1 MIDQAQVL
9 RARLAKGGAI
19 AAPGAP
25 DALSARLVA
34 QAGFEAVYM
43 TGLGATASRLGA
55 PDLGLLSQTEM
66 SDHARSMAAAARVP
80 VIADADTGY
89 GGPLNLR
96 RVIDDYA
103 RAGVA
108 AFHVE
113 DQQMPKRCGQLAGA
127 RLVTPHEAEA
137 RLRAAVS
144 ARDASGRDM
153 LVIGRTDAL
162 GVEGMSGALD
172 RARRYGDCGVD
183 LVFVDGI
190 RTAEQVEQVA
200 AAGLAVPRVVSIVD
214 GTDAARL
221 SLSQIDQMGF
231 SLCLYA
237 LTTLLASLTA
247 QASALAHLR
256 REGVARVDAQGFDYA
271 RFSELVDL
279 AGHQHFAHEY
289 EA

>member
-1 MIDQAQVL
+1 MIDQALAL
-9 RARLAKGGAI
+9 RDRLAGGGI
-19 AAPGAP
+19 VAAPGAA

-66 SDHARSMAAAARVP
+66 ADQARAMAAAAGVP

-96 RVIDDYA
+96 RAIDDYA
-103 RAGVA
+103 RAGIA

-113 DQQMPKRCGQLAGA
+113 DQQMPKRCGQLSGA
-127 RLVTPHEAEA
+127 RLVPPAEAEA
-137 RLRAAVS
+137 RLRAAVA

-162 GVEGMSGALD
+162 GVEGMAAALE
-172 RARRYGDCGVD
+172 RARRYAGAGVD

-200 AAGLAVPRVVSIVD
+200 EGLPGPKVVSIVD
-214 GTDAARL
+214 GTDAVRL
-221 SLSQIDQMGF
+221 GLDELQQMGF
-231 SLCLYA
+231 SVCLFA
-237 LTTLLASLTA
+237 LTTLLAGLTG
-247 QASALAHLR
+247 QAAALEHLLR
-256 REGVARVDAQGFDYA
+256 TGRIAANPQGFDYA
-271 RFSELVDL
+271 RFSQLVDL
-279 AGHQHFAHEY
+279 AGHQGFAHEF

>member
-1 MIDQAQVL
+1 MKDFAQVL
-9 RARLAKGGAI
+9 RHRITQGGVV

-34 QAGFEAVYM
+34 QCGFEAVYM
-43 TGLGATASRLGA
+43 TGLGATASRLGS

-66 SDHARSMAAAARVP
+66 ADHARSMAGVAGVP

-96 RVIDDYA
+96 RVVEDYA
-103 RAGVA
+103 RAGIA

-113 DQQMPKRCGQLAGA
+113 DQQMPKRCGQLSGA
-127 RLVTPHEAEA
+127 RLVPPEEAAA
-137 RLRAAVS
+137 RLRAAVA
-144 ARDASGRDM
+144 ARNASGCPM

-162 GVEGMSGALD
+162 GVEGMDAAIE
-172 RARRYGDCGVD
+172 RAKRYADTGVD

-190 RTAEQVEQVA
+190 RTVEQVETVA
-200 AAGLAVPRVVSIVD
+200 VRLAGPKVVSIVD

-221 SLSQIDQMGF
+221 RLDQIDGMGF
-231 SLCLYA
+231 TLCLYA
-237 LTTLLASLTA
+237 LTALLASLSA

-256 REGVARVDAQGFDYA
+256 SVGEIRSDPAGFDYA
-271 RFSELVDL
+271 RFSNLVDL
-279 AGHQHFAHEY
+279 TGHQAFAHEF